1 MELQEFRKFAHDVK
15 NHLTGATLQVQV
27 MSMLLKEEHKDRLTV
42 IADEL
47 QKAGDMIT
55 EFQQTIKEAQRKE
68 REAQLDAMDEIDRK
82 MEQKNS

>member
-27 MSMLLKEEHKDRLTV
+27 MSMLLKEEHKDRLAV

-47 QKAGDMIT
+47 QKAGDMMT

>member
-47 QKAGDMIT
+47 QKAGDMMT